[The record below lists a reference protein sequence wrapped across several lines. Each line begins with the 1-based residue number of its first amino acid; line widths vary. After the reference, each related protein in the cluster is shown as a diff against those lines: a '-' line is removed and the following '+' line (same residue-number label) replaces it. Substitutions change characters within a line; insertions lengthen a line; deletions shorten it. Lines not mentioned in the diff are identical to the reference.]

1 MYPDNQD
8 FLQLYTFI
16 FRLALTQTLD
26 MTGNEEHAD
35 IRSMTFTGADVPASK
50 TTIDTF
56 RKP

>member
-8 FLQLYTFI
+8 FLLYTF
-16 FRLALTQTLD
+16 FRLALTQILD

-35 IRSMTFTGADVPASK
+35 IRSMTITGADVPASK